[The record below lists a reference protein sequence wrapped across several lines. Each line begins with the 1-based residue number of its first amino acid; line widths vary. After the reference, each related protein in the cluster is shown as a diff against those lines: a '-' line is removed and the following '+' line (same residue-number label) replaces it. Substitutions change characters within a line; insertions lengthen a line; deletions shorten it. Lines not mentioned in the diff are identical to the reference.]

1 ALMFLESN
9 RAHPTLI
16 KCMSILR
23 QYQLP
28 AADAVYH
35 IANLHGDYSYRL
47 TGHRGSARCFQLTTW
62 KGSCANHEGYAMV
75 AEHDNLTN
83 PEMLGD
89 NQEIDIVLSATPHE
103 GHWIALPEGDCE
115 IWVRQYYCDWETEEP
130 ATQMKIERIG
140 GSYPPPPLTR
150 AELEANLQL
159 TQDWLHFQSDYF
171 LAKVREH
178 LQTDPG
184 TLAIV
189 SHPTAWQSNQYLSGH
204 YRCQQD
210 EAVIIE
216 FDAPQAYYW
225 GMQLANLQ
233 WEAME
238 YYMRHSSLNN
248 KQAHIDD
255 DGKVRIV
262 ISHTDPGVVNWFDTS
277 GRTLGLISAR
287 YFKCPEAAPPV
298 LRNVL
303 LKDLRQHLP
312 DNTPVVTLQQ
322 RQGLIQSRLA
332 SVFRRLAADQ

>member
-1 ALMFLESN
+1 MTNSANYQTLLEHYCEGLQYAAKLHCEGWPEDDGELNMLEGVRAALRLANAGALMFLEAN
-9 RAHPTLI
+9 RAYPTLI

-35 IANLHGDYSYRL
+35 IANLHGDHSYRL
-47 TGHRGSARCFQLTTW
+47 TGHRGSACCFQLTTW
-62 KGSCANHEGYAMV
+62 RGSCANHHGYAMV

-89 NQEIDIVLSATPHE
+89 NQDIDIVLSATPQE

-115 IWVRQYYCDWETEEP
+115 VWVRQYYCDWETEEP
-130 ATQMKIERIG
+130 ATQMKIERIDG
-140 GSYPPPPLTR
+140 HYPPPPLTR

-178 LQTDPG
+178 LETDPG

-216 FDAPQAYYW
+216 FDAPEAYYW

-233 WEAME
+233 
-238 YYMRHSSLNN
+238 
-248 KQAHIDD
+248 
-255 DGKVRIV
+255 
-262 ISHTDPGVVNWFDTS
+262 
-277 GRTLGLISAR
+277 
-287 YFKCPEAAPPV
+287 
-298 LRNVL
+298 
-303 LKDLRQHLP
+303 
-312 DNTPVVTLQQ
+312 
-322 RQGLIQSRLA
+322 
-332 SVFRRLAADQ
+332 